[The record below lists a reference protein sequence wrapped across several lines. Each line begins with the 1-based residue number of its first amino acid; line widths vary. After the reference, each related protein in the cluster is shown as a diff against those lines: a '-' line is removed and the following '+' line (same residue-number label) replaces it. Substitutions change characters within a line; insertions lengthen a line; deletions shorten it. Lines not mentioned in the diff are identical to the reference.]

1 MADVKSKKKIVLV
14 CNTSGNVVGFRR
26 NLILRLKEEYDVSAI
41 AFDRD
46 CEKEAKELGV
56 DFYCVGG
63 SNRSLNPLKV
73 FSLKKRYYE
82 IIKKIN
88 PDVVFTFMLKP
99 NIYAT
104 IAAKKAGVK
113 RIISMVEGAGDAF
126 TYDTFKWRMIRKY
139 VTKKY
144 KKAFK
149 TVQKVFF
156 LNEDDRKQFIHEGIV
171 SVDKTE
177 IVHGIGVDMD
187 KFRFSPIKNHAR
199 FLMVAK
205 MNVAKGVYEYCRAA
219 EKVKEK
225 YPDAVFE
232 FLGAEGNITLA
243 DLKGYIDSGVLTYSG
258 FVKDVRPYLEN
269 STVLVL
275 PSYREG
281 LPISVVEA
289 ESMGRPVITTRT
301 NGCIDCVKDGYNGF
315 LVNVK
320 EVGSLAQKMTYFI
333 ENPEKAVEMGN
344 NARTFAE
351 ENFDQKVINERLF
364 EVIEG
369 KE

>member
-1 MADVKSKKKIVLV
+1 MAEIKSRKKIVLV

-26 NLILRLKEEYDVSAI
+26 DLILRLQQEYDVSAI
-41 AFDRD
+41 AFDND
-46 CEKEAKELGV
+46 YQKEARELGV
-56 DFYCVGG
+56 DFYCVGS
-63 SNRSLNPLKV
+63 SNRSLNPFKV
-73 FSLKKRYYE
+73 LALKKKYYK
-82 IIKKIN
+82 IIKSIN

-113 RIISMVEGAGDAF
+113 KIFSMVEGAGDAF
-126 TYDTFKWRMIRKY
+126 TYDTFKWRIIRKY
-139 VTKKY
+139 ISKKY
-144 KKAFK
+144 KKAFNI
-149 TVQKVFF
+149 VQKVFF

-171 SVDKTE
+171 GESKTD
-177 IVHGIGVDMD
+177 IVHGIGINLN
-187 KFRFSPIKNHAR
+187 KFEYKPIVNNAR

-219 EKVKEK
+219 KKVKEK

-232 FLGAEGNITLA
+232 FLGAEGNISLA
-243 DLKGYIDSGVLTYSG
+243 DVKDYIDQGILTHSG
-258 FVKDVRPYLEN
+258 FTKDVRPYLEKC
-269 STVLVL
+269 TVLVL

-281 LPISVVEA
+281 LPISVLEA
-289 ESMGRPVITTRT
+289 ESVGRPIITTRT

-320 EVGSLAQKMTYFI
+320 EVGSLAEKMTYFI
-333 ENPEKAVEMGN
+333 ENPEKAQEMGK
-344 NARTFAE
+344 NARAFAE
-351 ENFDQKVINERLF
+351 ENFDQKIVNEKLFAEIN
-364 EVIEG
+364 G